1 MPKPQAN
8 RNALALGAL
17 LIGASTLGALTFY
30 AITPQANRVP
40 ADQLREG
47 AKPPVAA
54 QGSLDKPL
62 PEGTVNAPTARYEGD
77 DLVFDQRPVKPQAGQ
92 DRMLFAVN
100 EYLGG
105 LAFVRKEARVKSIKV
120 NDRIATLDF
129 TEAIYGGYG
138 SEDEQTL
145 VKGIL
150 ETMSQFKDIGW
161 VKFTVGGEPL
171 DSLGH
176 LDLTD
181 PQPVENRSS
190 AIRTTEPQREA
201 PTRVGRPDSTL
212 PNTPSGP

>member
-30 AITPQANRVP
+30 AVTPQANRVP
-40 ADQLREG
+40 VEQLREG
-47 AKPPVAA
+47 AKPSPAS
-54 QGSLDKPL
+54 QTTTEKPL
-62 PEGTVNAPTARYEGD
+62 PAGTVNAPTARYQGD
-77 DLVFDQRPVKPQAGQ
+77 DLVFDQKPVRPQAGQ
-92 DRMLFAVN
+92 DRMVFAVN
-100 EYLGG
+100 QYLAG
-105 LAFVRKEARVKSIKV
+105 LSFVGKEARVTSIKIK
-120 NDRIATLDF
+120 DRIATLDF
-129 TEAIYGGYG
+129 SEAIYGGYG

-150 ETMSQFKDIGW
+150 ETMSQFENVGW
-161 VKFTVGGEPL
+161 VKFTVEGQTL

-176 LDLTD
+176 LDLSD

-190 AIRTTEPQREA
+190 APRTTEPQREA
-201 PTRVGRPDSTL
+201 TTRVDRPDSTL

>member
-30 AITPQANRVP
+30 AVTPQANRIPV
-40 ADQLREG
+40 DQLREG
-47 AKPPVAA
+47 AKPPVAN
-54 QGSLDKPL
+54 QGKTETPL
-62 PEGTVNAPTARYEGD
+62 PEGTVNAPTARYQGD
-77 DLVFDQRPVKPQAGQ
+77 DLVFDQRPVRPEPGQ
-92 DRMLFAVN
+92 DRMMAAVN
-100 EYLGG
+100 GYLSG
-105 LAFVRKEARVKSIKV
+105 LSFVGKDARVKSIKIK
-120 NDRIATLDF
+120 DRIATLDF
-129 TEAIYGGYG
+129 SEAIYGGYG

-150 ETMSQFKDIGW
+150 ETMSQFKNVGW

-176 LDLTD
+176 LDLSD

-190 AIRTTEPQREA
+190 APQTTEPQREA
-201 PTRVGRPDSTL
+201 TTRVGRPGSTL